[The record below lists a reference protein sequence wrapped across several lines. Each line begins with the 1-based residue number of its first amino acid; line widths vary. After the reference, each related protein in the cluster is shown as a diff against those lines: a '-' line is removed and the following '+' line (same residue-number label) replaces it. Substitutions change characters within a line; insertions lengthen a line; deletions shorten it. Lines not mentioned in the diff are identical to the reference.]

1 VTRAPDDVLAPDV
14 RVQAAT
20 QAARCV
26 ETTAALDTLRLE
38 IGGLRAA
45 AAATTQ
51 AEKIAKGTAI
61 RVEAHAQAQVQA
73 AHAEVKMLKA
83 QLQLA
88 LASSTPQKKA
98 AASAVA
104 AAAAAAPA
112 AASARATALDKR
124 LTAALAQ
131 ASLVLCWR
139 GKHPGQ
145 ILSRSLTVSAHAQ
158 RTLLLLSPITA
169 GF

>member
-1 VTRAPDDVLAPDV
+1 VCSSDL
-14 RVQAAT
+14 
-20 QAARCV
+20 
-26 ETTAALDTLRLE
+26 
-38 IGGLRAA
+38 
-45 AAATTQ
+45 
-51 AEKIAKGTAI
+51 
-61 RVEAHAQAQVQA
+61 
-73 AHAEVKMLKA
+73 
-83 QLQLA
+83 
-88 LASSTPQKKA
+88 SSTPQKKA